1 MNWTA
6 VAVIAIV
13 AMTIVIIAK
22 TPNRC
27 IVVHDTPPVAEST
40 QR

>member
-13 AMTIVIIAK
+13 ATTIVTIAK

-27 IVVHDTPPVAEST
+27 IAIEYPAPIATP